1 MPKWLSSFLIVIG
14 FLALIGLAFLPRT
27 IEVTVTTNVD
37 DRDTMIV
44 GGDYDNS
51 HSSAAPEMSD
61 E

>member
-14 FLALIGLAFLPRT
+14 FMALIGLAFLPRT
-27 IEVTVTTNVD
+27 IDVTVTTNVD

-44 GGDYDNS
+44 GGDYDTS
-51 HSSAAPEMSD
+51 HSSVAPEMSA